1 MRRTI
6 LLLLAGLLFSPL
18 TSAREIAGIDLPE
31 TVQLTADTTPLVLNG
46 AGIRKKLFFK
56 IYVAGLYLPSRQT
69 SSEAILNLTGPKR
82 VRMHFL
88 YKEVERDK
96 LATGWQEGFE
106 NNLDSANLKQLAS
119 RLAKFNQLFR
129 TMRRGDVIDLDYQ
142 PEEGT
147 QVLFNGDLQE
157 KIEGD
162 DFYAA
167 LLQVWLGQQPA
178 DADLKTAL
186 LKGTAEQ

>member
-6 LLLLAGLLFSPL
+6 WLLLAGLLFSPL
-18 TSAREIAGIDLPE
+18 TSGREIAGIDLSE
-31 TVQLTADTTPLVLNG
+31 TVQLSAGTTPLVLNG
-46 AGIRKKLFFK
+46 AGIRKKFFFK

-69 SSEAILNLTGPKR
+69 STKAIVNMPGPKR

-96 LATGWQEGFE
+96 LVTGWQEGFE
-106 NNLDSANLKQLAS
+106 NNLETNEFERVAS

-129 TMRRGDVIDLDYQ
+129 TMHRGDVIDLDYQ

-147 QVLFNGDLQE
+147 LVLFNGELQGQ
-157 KIEGD
+157 IEGD

-186 LKGTAEQ
+186 LKGTAE